1 MVMLML
7 YQNKLSPV
15 FKFLMTFL
23 LLSTFLWTGKAL
35 SFETSA
41 KAAYILDQTTGT
53 VLLEKN
59 ADQPLPPASM
69 SKLMTL
75 YMAFEYISQGRLE
88 LTEKLPVSDAAVEYR
103 GSTMFLNTSDR
114 VTVEDLLRGII
125 VLSGNDACV
134 VLAEALS
141 PDGTEK
147 GFADLMTRRAKKMGM
162 LNSVFANSNGWPHPE
177 HKMSVKDLAI
187 LANRIV
193 ADFPEYYKMF
203 AEDTFEFDGRAAA
216 NTRNRNPLLGLGIG
230 ADGLKTGYTS
240 KAGYGLVGSALQGER
255 RVIFVITGL
264 RSQSVRADEAEAIVN
279 WAFRQ
284 FTQKKYGRKN
294 DVIVFAPVWNGA
306 SSQVG
311 LALAEDLDLLVP
323 VFDDDSIN
331 FNAEIKTPIKAP
343 LSKGST
349 IGNLIISRPNLP
361 TFKIPLIAAE
371 NIGIGGFKEKVFS
384 AAEFILRSIKQSQ
397 EATF

>member
-1 MVMLML
+1 MRML

-15 FKFLMTFL
+15 FNFLMTFL
-23 LLSTFLWTGKAL
+23 LLNTFLWTGKVL

-41 KAAYILDQTTGT
+41 KAAYILDQSTGT

-75 YMAFEYISQGRLE
+75 YMAFEYINQGRLE
-88 LTEKLPVSDAAVEYR
+88 LTEKLPVSDAAVKYR

-203 AEDTFEFDGRAAA
+203 AEETFEFDGRAAA

-230 ADGLKTGYTS
+230 ADGLKTGHTS
-240 KAGYGLVGSALQGER
+240 EAGYGLVGSALQNER

-284 FTQKKYGRKN
+284 FTEKKYGRKN
-294 DVIVFAPVWNGA
+294 DVIGLAPVWNGA
-306 SSQVG
+306 SPQVG
-311 LALAEDLDLLVP
+311 LALAEDLNLLVP
-323 VFDDDSIN
+323 VFDGDDIN
-331 FNAEIKTPIKAP
+331 FNAEIKTPITAP
-343 LSKGST
+343 LSKGTT

-361 TFKIPLIAAE
+361 TFNVPLVAAE
-371 NIGIGGFKEKVFS
+371 NIGLGGFKEKVFS
-384 AAEFILRSIKQSQ
+384 AANFILRSINQSQ
-397 EATF
+397 EAAF

>member
-1 MVMLML
+1 MRML
-7 YQNKLSPV
+7 YQIKLSPTLN
-15 FKFLMTFL
+15 FLITL
-23 LLSTFLWTGKAL
+23 LLSTIFLWAGKAL

-59 ADQPLPPASM
+59 ANQPLPPASM

-75 YMAFEYISQGRLE
+75 YMAFEYIDQGRLK
-88 LTEKLPVSDAAVEYR
+88 LKEKLPVSDAAVKYR

-114 VTVEDLLRGII
+114 VSVEDLLRGII

-147 GFADLMTRRAKKMGM
+147 GFAELMTKRAKKMGM
-162 LNSVFANSNGWPHPE
+162 LNSVFANSNGWPHPK

-187 LANRIV
+187 LANKIV
-193 ADFPEYYKMF
+193 TDFPEYYSMF

-230 ADGLKTGYTS
+230 ADGLKTGHTS
-240 KAGYGLVGSALQGER
+240 EAGYGLVGSALQAER

-284 FTQKKYGRKN
+284 FTEKQYGEKN
-294 DVIVFAPVWNGA
+294 DVIGFAPVWNGA
-306 SSQVG
+306 SPQVG

-323 VFDDDSIN
+323 VFDNEDIN
-331 FNAEIKTPIKAP
+331 FSAEIKTPIKAP
-343 LSKGST
+343 LSKGAK

-361 TFKIPLIAAE
+361 TFSVSLVAAE
-371 NIGIGGFKEKVFS
+371 NIGTGGFKEKVFS
-384 AAEFILRSIKQSQ
+384 AAKFILSSINQSQ
-397 EATF
+397 EAAF

>member
-1 MVMLML
+1 VMRML

-15 FKFLMTFL
+15 FNFLMTFL

-41 KAAYILDQTTGT
+41 KAAYILDQSTGT

-75 YMAFEYISQGRLE
+75 YMAFEYINQGRLE
-88 LTEKLPVSDAAVEYR
+88 LTEKLPVSDAAVKYR

-203 AEDTFEFDGRAAA
+203 AEETFEFDGRAAA

-230 ADGLKTGYTS
+230 ADGLKTGHTS
-240 KAGYGLVGSALQGER
+240 EAGYGLVGSALQGER

-284 FTQKKYGRKN
+284 FTEKKYGRKN
-294 DVIVFAPVWNGA
+294 DVIGLAPVWNGA
-306 SSQVG
+306 SPQVG
-311 LALAEDLDLLVP
+311 LALAEDLNLLVP
-323 VFDDDSIN
+323 VFDGDDIN
-331 FNAEIKTPIKAP
+331 FNAEIKTPITAP
-343 LSKGST
+343 LSKGAT

-361 TFKIPLIAAE
+361 TFKIPLVAAE
-371 NIGIGGFKEKVFS
+371 NIRVGGFKEKVFS
-384 AAEFILRSIKQSQ
+384 AANFILRSINQSQ
-397 EATF
+397 EAAF

>member
-1 MVMLML
+1 MLF
-7 YQNKLSPV
+7 QNKLYKI
-15 FKFLMTFL
+15 FNFLKTILFSAM
-23 LLSTFLWTGKAL
+23 FLWAGTAL

-53 VLLEKN
+53 VLLQKN

-75 YMAFEYISQGRLE
+75 YIAFEYINQGRLE
-88 LTEKLPVSDAAVEYR
+88 LKEKLPVSDAAVKYR

-114 VTVEDLLRGII
+114 VSVEDLLRGII

-162 LNSVFANSNGWPHPE
+162 LNSVFANSNGWPHPK
-177 HKMSVKDLAI
+177 HKMSVKDLAT
-187 LANRIV
+187 LANKIV
-193 ADFPEYYKMF
+193 TDFPEYYSMF

-230 ADGLKTGYTS
+230 ADGLKTGHTNE
-240 KAGYGLVGSALQGER
+240 AGYGLVGSALQGER

-284 FTQKKYGRKN
+284 FSEKNYGKKN
-294 DVIVFAPVWNGA
+294 DVVGFAPVWNGA
-306 SSQVG
+306 SSEVG
-311 LALAEDLDLLVP
+311 LALSKDLDLLVP
-323 VFDDDSIN
+323 VFENDDIN
-331 FNAEIKTPIKAP
+331 FYAEIKTPIKAP
-343 LSKGST
+343 LSKGAT
-349 IGNLIISRPNLP
+349 IGTLIISRPNLP
-361 TFKIPLIAAE
+361 TFKIPLIAADKIE
-371 NIGIGGFKEKVFS
+371 TGGFKEKVFS
-384 AAEFILRSIKQSQ
+384 AAKFILRSINQSQ
-397 EATF
+397 EAAF

>member
-1 MVMLML
+1 
-7 YQNKLSPV
+7 
-15 FKFLMTFL
+15 MTFL

-75 YMAFEYISQGRLE
+75 YMAFEYLNQGRLE
-88 LTEKLPVSDAAVEYR
+88 LTEKLPVSDAAVKYR

-162 LNSVFANSNGWPHPE
+162 MNSVFANSNGWPHPE

-230 ADGLKTGYTS
+230 ADGLKTGHTS
-240 KAGYGLVGSALQGER
+240 EAGYGLVGSAIQGER
-255 RVIFVITGL
+255 RVIFVVTGL

-294 DVIVFAPVWNGA
+294 DVIGFAPVWNGA
-306 SSQVG
+306 SAQVG

-323 VFDDDSIN
+323 VFDGDDIN

-361 TFKIPLIAAE
+361 TFKIPLVAAE

-384 AAEFILRSIKQSQ
+384 AAKFILRSINQSQ
-397 EATF
+397 EAAF

>member
-1 MVMLML
+1 MRML
-7 YQNKLSPV
+7 YQIKLSPTLN
-15 FKFLMTFL
+15 FLITL
-23 LLSTFLWTGKAL
+23 LLSTIFLWAGKAL

-59 ADQPLPPASM
+59 ANQPLPPASM

-75 YMAFEYISQGRLE
+75 YMAFEYIDQGRLK
-88 LTEKLPVSDAAVEYR
+88 LKEKLPVSDAAVKYR

-114 VTVEDLLRGII
+114 VSVEDLLRGII

-147 GFADLMTRRAKKMGM
+147 GFAELMTKRAKKMGM
-162 LNSVFANSNGWPHPE
+162 LNSVFANSNGWPHPR

-187 LANRIV
+187 LANKIV
-193 ADFPEYYKMF
+193 TDFPEYYSMF

-230 ADGLKTGYTS
+230 ADGLKTGHTS
-240 KAGYGLVGSALQGER
+240 EAGYGLVGSALQAER

-284 FTQKKYGRKN
+284 FTEKQYGEKN
-294 DVIVFAPVWNGA
+294 DVIGFAPVWNGA
-306 SSQVG
+306 SPQVG

-323 VFDDDSIN
+323 VFDNEDIN
-331 FNAEIKTPIKAP
+331 FSAEIKTPIKAP
-343 LSKGST
+343 LSKGAK
-349 IGNLIISRPNLP
+349 IGTLIISRPNLP
-361 TFKIPLIAAE
+361 TFSVSLVAAE
-371 NIGIGGFKEKVFS
+371 NIGTGGFKEKVFS
-384 AAEFILRSIKQSQ
+384 AAKFILSSINQSQ
-397 EATF
+397 EAAF

>member
-1 MVMLML
+1 MSNFLITVML
-7 YQNKLSPV
+7 S
-15 FKFLMTFL
+15 T
-23 LLSTFLWTGKAL
+23 TFLWAGKAL
-35 SFETSA
+35 PFETSA

-75 YMAFEYISQGRLE
+75 YMAFEFINQGRLE
-88 LTEKLPVSDAAVEYR
+88 LTEKLPVSDAAVKYR

-162 LNSVFANSNGWPHPE
+162 LNSVFANSNGWPHPK

-187 LANRIV
+187 LANKIIT
-193 ADFPEYYKMF
+193 DYPEYYSMF

-230 ADGLKTGYTS
+230 ADGLKTGHTNE
-240 KAGYGLVGSALQGER
+240 AGYGLVGSALQGER
-255 RVIFVITGL
+255 RVIFVVTGL

-284 FTQKKYGRKN
+284 FSEKNYGGKN
-294 DVIVFAPVWNGA
+294 DVVGFAPVWNGA
-306 SSQVG
+306 SSEVG
-311 LALAEDLDLLVP
+311 LALSKDLNLLVP
-323 VFDDDSIN
+323 VFENDDIN
-331 FNAEIKTPIKAP
+331 FYAEIKTPIKAP
-343 LSKGST
+343 LSKGTT
-349 IGNLIISRPNLP
+349 IGTLIISRPNLP
-361 TFKIPLIAAE
+361 TFKIPLVAAD
-371 NIGIGGFKEKVFS
+371 NIETGGFKEKVFS
-384 AAEFILRSIKQSQ
+384 AAKFILRSINQSQ

>member
-1 MVMLML
+1 MRML
-7 YQNKLSPV
+7 YQIKLSPTLN
-15 FKFLMTFL
+15 FLITL
-23 LLSTFLWTGKAL
+23 LLSTIFLWAGKAL

-59 ADQPLPPASM
+59 ANQPLPPASM

-75 YMAFEYISQGRLE
+75 YMAFEYIDQGRLK
-88 LTEKLPVSDAAVEYR
+88 LKEKLPVSDAAVKYR

-114 VTVEDLLRGII
+114 VSVEDLLRGII

-147 GFADLMTRRAKKMGM
+147 GFAELMTKRAKKMGM
-162 LNSVFANSNGWPHPE
+162 LNSVFANSNGWPHPR

-187 LANRIV
+187 LANKIV
-193 ADFPEYYKMF
+193 TDFPEYYSMF

-230 ADGLKTGYTS
+230 ADGLKTGHTS
-240 KAGYGLVGSALQGER
+240 EAGYGLVGSALQAER

-284 FTQKKYGRKN
+284 FTEKKYGEKN
-294 DVIVFAPVWNGA
+294 DVIGFAPVWNGA
-306 SSQVG
+306 SPQVG

-323 VFDDDSIN
+323 VFDNEDIN
-331 FNAEIKTPIKAP
+331 FSAEIKTPIKAP
-343 LSKGST
+343 LSKGAK
-349 IGNLIISRPNLP
+349 IGNLVISRPNLP
-361 TFKIPLIAAE
+361 TFSVSLVAAE
-371 NIGIGGFKEKVFS
+371 NIGTGGFKEKVFS
-384 AAEFILRSIKQSQ
+384 AAKFILSSINQSQ
-397 EATF
+397 EAAF

>member
-1 MVMLML
+1 ML

-15 FKFLMTFL
+15 FNFLMTFL
-23 LLSTFLWTGKAL
+23 LLNTFLWTDKVL

-41 KAAYILDQTTGT
+41 KAAYILDQSTGT

-75 YMAFEYISQGRLE
+75 YMAFEYINQGRLE
-88 LTEKLPVSDAAVEYR
+88 LTEKLPVSDAAVKYR

-177 HKMSVKDLAI
+177 HKMSVKDLEGQGTRQSGFHDLMALCI
-187 LANRIV
+187 LIW
-193 ADFPEYYKMF
+193 
-203 AEDTFEFDGRAAA
+203 
-216 NTRNRNPLLGLGIG
+216 
-230 ADGLKTGYTS
+230 
-240 KAGYGLVGSALQGER
+240 
-255 RVIFVITGL
+255 
-264 RSQSVRADEAEAIVN
+264 SQSV
-279 WAFRQ
+279 
-284 FTQKKYGRKN
+284 G
-294 DVIVFAPVWNGA
+294 
-306 SSQVG
+306 
-311 LALAEDLDLLVP
+311 
-323 VFDDDSIN
+323 
-331 FNAEIKTPIKAP
+331 
-343 LSKGST
+343 
-349 IGNLIISRPNLP
+349 IISY
-361 TFKIPLIAAE
+361 LISYH
-371 NIGIGGFKEKVFS
+371 IIS
-384 AAEFILRSIKQSQ
+384 HMI
-397 EATF
+397 

>member
-1 MVMLML
+1 M
-7 YQNKLSPV
+7 
-15 FKFLMTFL
+15 
-23 LLSTFLWTGKAL
+23 L

-41 KAAYILDQTTGT
+41 KAAYILDQSTGT

-75 YMAFEYISQGRLE
+75 YMAFEYINQGRLE
-88 LTEKLPVSDAAVEYR
+88 LTEKLPVSDAAVKYR

-193 ADFPEYYKMF
+193 ADFPEYYEMF

-230 ADGLKTGYTS
+230 ADGLKTGHTS
-240 KAGYGLVGSALQGER
+240 EAGYGLVGSAIQGER

-264 RSQSVRADEAEAIVN
+264 RSKSVRADEAEAIVN

-294 DVIVFAPVWNGA
+294 DVIGFAPVWNGA
-306 SSQVG
+306 SAQVG

-323 VFDDDSIN
+323 VFDDDDIN
-331 FNAEIKTPIKAP
+331 FDAEIKTPIKAP

-361 TFKIPLIAAE
+361 TFKIPLVAAE

-384 AAEFILRSIKQSQ
+384 AAKFILRSINQSQ
-397 EATF
+397 EAPF

>member
-1 MVMLML
+1 ML
-7 YQNKLSPV
+7 YQNKLSL
-15 FKFLMTFL
+15 FFNFLMTFL
-23 LLSTFLWTGKAL
+23 LLNTFLWTGKVL

-41 KAAYILDQTTGT
+41 KAAYILDQSTGT

-75 YMAFEYISQGRLE
+75 YMAFEYINQGRLE
-88 LTEKLPVSDAAVEYR
+88 LTEKLPVSDAAVKYR

-203 AEDTFEFDGRAAA
+203 AEETFEFDGRAAA

-230 ADGLKTGYTS
+230 ADGLKTGHTS
-240 KAGYGLVGSALQGER
+240 EAGYGLVGSALQDER

-284 FTQKKYGRKN
+284 FTEKKYGRKN
-294 DVIVFAPVWNGA
+294 DVIGLAPVWNGA
-306 SSQVG
+306 SPQVG
-311 LALAEDLDLLVP
+311 LALAEDLNLLVP
-323 VFDDDSIN
+323 VFDGDDIN
-331 FNAEIKTPIKAP
+331 FNAEIKTPITAP
-343 LSKGST
+343 LSKGTT

-361 TFKIPLIAAE
+361 TFNVPLVAAE
-371 NIGIGGFKEKVFS
+371 NIGLGGFKEKVFS
-384 AAEFILRSIKQSQ
+384 AANFILRSINQSQ
-397 EATF
+397 EAAF

>member
-1 MVMLML
+1 MRML

-15 FKFLMTFL
+15 FNFLMTFL
-23 LLSTFLWTGKAL
+23 LLTTFLWTGKAL

-41 KAAYILDQTTGT
+41 KAAYILDQSTGT

-75 YMAFEYISQGRLE
+75 YMAFEYINQGRLE
-88 LTEKLPVSDAAVEYR
+88 LTEKLPVSDAAVKYR

-193 ADFPEYYKMF
+193 ADFPEYYEMF

-230 ADGLKTGYTS
+230 ADGLKTGHTS
-240 KAGYGLVGSALQGER
+240 EAGYGLVGSAIQGER

-264 RSQSVRADEAEAIVN
+264 RSKSVRADEAEAIVN

-284 FTQKKYGRKN
+284 FTEKQYGEKN
-294 DVIVFAPVWNGA
+294 DVIGFAPVWNGA
-306 SSQVG
+306 SPQVG

-323 VFDDDSIN
+323 VFDNEDIN
-331 FNAEIKTPIKAP
+331 FSAKIKTPIKAP
-343 LSKGST
+343 LSKGAK

-361 TFKIPLIAAE
+361 TFSVSLVAAE
-371 NIGIGGFKEKVFS
+371 NIGTGGFKEKVFS
-384 AAEFILRSIKQSQ
+384 AAKFILSSINQSQ
-397 EATF
+397 EAAF

>member
-1 MVMLML
+1 MRML
-7 YQNKLSPV
+7 YQIKLSPTLS
-15 FKFLMTFL
+15 FLITL
-23 LLSTFLWTGKAL
+23 LLSTIFLWAGKAL

-75 YMAFEYISQGRLE
+75 YMAFEYIDQGRLK
-88 LTEKLPVSDAAVEYR
+88 LKEKLPVSDAAVKYR

-114 VTVEDLLRGII
+114 VSVEDLLRGII

-147 GFADLMTRRAKKMGM
+147 GFAELMTKRAKKMGM
-162 LNSVFANSNGWPHPE
+162 LNSVFANSNGWPHPK

-187 LANRIV
+187 LANKIV
-193 ADFPEYYKMF
+193 TDFPEYYSMF

-230 ADGLKTGYTS
+230 ADGLKTGHTS
-240 KAGYGLVGSALQGER
+240 EAGYGLVGSALQGER

-284 FTQKKYGRKN
+284 FTEKQYGEKN
-294 DVIVFAPVWNGA
+294 DVIGFAPVWNGA
-306 SSQVG
+306 SPQVG

-323 VFDDDSIN
+323 VFDNEDIN
-331 FNAEIKTPIKAP
+331 FSAKIKTPIKAP
-343 LSKGST
+343 LSKGAK

-361 TFKIPLIAAE
+361 TFSVSLVAAE
-371 NIGIGGFKEKVFS
+371 NIGTGGFKEKVFS
-384 AAEFILRSIKQSQ
+384 AAKFILSSINQSQ
-397 EATF
+397 EAAF

>member
-1 MVMLML
+1 MMRML

-15 FKFLMTFL
+15 FNFLMTFL
-23 LLSTFLWTGKAL
+23 LLNTFLWTGKAL

-41 KAAYILDQTTGT
+41 KAAYILDQSTGT

-75 YMAFEYISQGRLE
+75 YMAFEYINQGRLE
-88 LTEKLPVSDAAVEYR
+88 LTEKLPVSDAAVKYR

-203 AEDTFEFDGRAAA
+203 AEETFEFDGRAAA

-230 ADGLKTGYTS
+230 ADGLKTGHTNE
-240 KAGYGLVGSALQGER
+240 AGYGLVGSALQGER

-284 FTQKKYGRKN
+284 FTEKKYGRKN
-294 DVIVFAPVWNGA
+294 DVIGLAPVWNGA
-306 SSQVG
+306 SPQVG
-311 LALAEDLDLLVP
+311 LALAEDLNLLVP
-323 VFDDDSIN
+323 VFDGDDIN

-361 TFKIPLIAAE
+361 TFKIPLVAAE
-371 NIGIGGFKEKVFS
+371 NIKIGGFKEKVFS
-384 AAEFILRSIKQSQ
+384 AAKFILRSINQSQ
-397 EATF
+397 KAAF

>member
-1 MVMLML
+1 M
-7 YQNKLSPV
+7 
-15 FKFLMTFL
+15 
-23 LLSTFLWTGKAL
+23 WTGKAL

-75 YMAFEYISQGRLE
+75 YMAFEYINQGRLE
-88 LTEKLPVSDAAVEYR
+88 LTEKLPVSDAAVKYR

-162 LNSVFANSNGWPHPE
+162 MNSVFANSNGWPHPE

-230 ADGLKTGYTS
+230 ADGLKTGHTIE
-240 KAGYGLVGSALQGER
+240 AGYGLVGSALQGKR
-255 RVIFVITGL
+255 RVVFVITGL
-264 RSQSVRADEAEAIVN
+264 QSQSVRADEAEAIVN
-279 WAFRQ
+279 WSFRQ
-284 FTQKKYGRKN
+284 FTEKKYGEKN
-294 DVIVFAPVWNGA
+294 DVIGFAPVWNGA
-306 SSQVG
+306 SPQVG
-311 LALAEDLDLLVP
+311 LALSEDLYLLVP
-323 VFDDDSIN
+323 VFDADEIN
-331 FNAEIKTPIKAP
+331 FTAEIKTPIKTP
-343 LSKGST
+343 LSKGTT

-361 TFKIPLIAAE
+361 TFKVSLVAAE
-371 NIGIGGFKEKVFS
+371 NIGTGGFKEKIFS
-384 AAEFILRSIKQSQ
+384 AAKFIFRSINQSK
-397 EATF
+397 EAAF

>member
-1 MVMLML
+1 MMRML

-15 FKFLMTFL
+15 FNFLMTFL
-23 LLSTFLWTGKAL
+23 LLNTFLWTGKVL

-41 KAAYILDQTTGT
+41 KAAYILDQSTGT

-75 YMAFEYISQGRLE
+75 YMAFEYINQGRLE
-88 LTEKLPVSDAAVEYR
+88 LTEKLPVSDAAVKYR

-203 AEDTFEFDGRAAA
+203 AEETFEFDGRAAA

-230 ADGLKTGYTS
+230 ADGLKTGHTS
-240 KAGYGLVGSALQGER
+240 EAGYGLVGSALQDER

-284 FTQKKYGRKN
+284 FTEKKYGRKN
-294 DVIVFAPVWNGA
+294 DVIGLAPVWNGA
-306 SSQVG
+306 SPQVG
-311 LALAEDLDLLVP
+311 LALAEDLNLLVP
-323 VFDDDSIN
+323 VFDGDDIN
-331 FNAEIKTPIKAP
+331 FNAEIKTPITAP
-343 LSKGST
+343 LSKGTT

-361 TFKIPLIAAE
+361 TFNVPLVAAE
-371 NIGIGGFKEKVFS
+371 NIGLGGFKEKVFS
-384 AAEFILRSIKQSQ
+384 AANFILRSINQSQ
-397 EATF
+397 EAAF

>member
-1 MVMLML
+1 MRML

-15 FKFLMTFL
+15 FNFLMTFL
-23 LLSTFLWTGKAL
+23 LLNTFLWTGKVL

-41 KAAYILDQTTGT
+41 KAAYILDQSTGT

-75 YMAFEYISQGRLE
+75 YMAFEYINQGRLE
-88 LTEKLPVSDAAVEYR
+88 LTEKLPVSDAAVKYR

-203 AEDTFEFDGRAAA
+203 AEETFEFDGRAAA

-230 ADGLKTGYTS
+230 ADGLKTGHTS
-240 KAGYGLVGSALQGER
+240 EAGYGLVGSALQDER

-284 FTQKKYGRKN
+284 FTEKKYGRKN
-294 DVIVFAPVWNGA
+294 DVIGLAPVWNGA
-306 SSQVG
+306 SPQVG
-311 LALAEDLDLLVP
+311 LALAEDLNLLVP
-323 VFDDDSIN
+323 VFDGDDIN
-331 FNAEIKTPIKAP
+331 FNAEIKTPITAP
-343 LSKGST
+343 LSKGTT
-349 IGNLIISRPNLP
+349 IGNLNISRPNLP
-361 TFKIPLIAAE
+361 TFNVPLVAAE
-371 NIGIGGFKEKVFS
+371 NIGLGGFKEKVFS
-384 AAEFILRSIKQSQ
+384 AANFILRSINQSQ
-397 EATF
+397 EAAF